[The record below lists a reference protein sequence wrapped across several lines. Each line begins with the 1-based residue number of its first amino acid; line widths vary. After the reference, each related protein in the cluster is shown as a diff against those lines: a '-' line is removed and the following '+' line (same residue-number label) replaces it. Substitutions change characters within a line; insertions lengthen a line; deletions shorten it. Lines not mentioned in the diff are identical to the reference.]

1 MAEHVQPVRENPLGY
16 APIPTLIRKFAIPS
30 IISMLVAAAYNITDQ
45 IFIGHV
51 VGMLGNAATN
61 VAFPMVTMSTALA
74 QLVGVGTAAN
84 FNICMGGK
92 RQSEAE
98 QYVGTGLTLSV
109 LLGVLLACLVL
120 LFCTP
125 ILLFCGA
132 TEAVLPYAQSYLSI
146 TGFGL
151 PFLLFTNANSMLVRA
166 DGSPTYS
173 MVCNVVGAVLNILLD
188 WLFMSGL
195 HWGIQGAAAAT
206 VTGQIISFCLCIG
219 YFPRF
224 KAFSINRSLLRL
236 RPFYILRIA
245 KLGTSNFINH
255 TVMTLVNIVLNNTL
269 THYGAL
275 SIYGSDIPLA
285 VSGVVAKLNTILM
298 AFAVGLSQGCQP
310 IFSFNMGAKNYSRIK
325 EAYKKAALAALCFSI
340 LAFLTFQLFPRQITS
355 IFGSGEELYY
365 QFAEQYLRI
374 YMMMV
379 CIVGI
384 QPLSV
389 NYFTSIGNVRQGIV
403 LSLSR
408 QGFFLIPLL
417 LLLPLLFGLNGA
429 LAAGPI
435 AEVMACTLSLSLVF
449 RDFKRLDR
457 LGQAA

>member
-1 MAEHVQPVRENPLGY
+1 
-16 APIPTLIRKFAIPS
+16 
-30 IISMLVAAAYNITDQ
+30 MLVAAAYNITDQ

-255 TVMTLVNIVLNNTL
+255 TVMTLVNIVLT
-269 THYGAL
+269 T
-275 SIYGSDIPLA
+275 P
-285 VSGVVAKLNTILM
+285 
-298 AFAVGLSQGCQP
+298 
-310 IFSFNMGAKNYSRIK
+310 
-325 EAYKKAALAALCFSI
+325 
-340 LAFLTFQLFPRQITS
+340 
-355 IFGSGEELYY
+355 
-365 QFAEQYLRI
+365 
-374 YMMMV
+374 
-379 CIVGI
+379 
-384 QPLSV
+384 
-389 NYFTSIGNVRQGIV
+389 
-403 LSLSR
+403 
-408 QGFFLIPLL
+408 
-417 LLLPLLFGLNGA
+417 
-429 LAAGPI
+429 
-435 AEVMACTLSLSLVF
+435 
-449 RDFKRLDR
+449 
-457 LGQAA
+457 